1 MRQQGRLPW
10 AVISVFAAVSLA
22 RPAPQG
28 TAQPQRI
35 ELTGGGDLFSRKD
48 WKSTQIAVIGSYL
61 GVSRSAATANARRDG
76 FQLMQDGP
84 DPTRPS
90 QIPCSGLECYPMYP
104 SGYGE
109 FLRIRFSPAET
120 IVEIVVYAPPDKYR
134 GRLLPQLKG
143 QTYRFFNG
151 PYIDSLRLDLF
162 GRESKSERV
171 DGGYSPVS
179 QDIRY
184 TYSERG
190 IIITMSPRFT
200 TQWGPNG
207 PFLESVGFIFPD
219 GPNR

>member
-1 MRQQGRLPW
+1 MLP
-10 AVISVFAAVSLA
+10 
-22 RPAPQG
+22 PP
-28 TAQPQRI
+28 
-35 ELTGGGDLFSRKD
+35 
-48 WKSTQIAVIGSYL
+48 
-61 GVSRSAATANARRDG
+61 N
-76 FQLMQDGP
+76 
-84 DPTRPS
+84 
-90 QIPCSGLECYPMYP
+90 
-104 SGYGE
+104 GYGE

-151 PYIDSLRLDLF
+151 PNIDSLRLDLF

-171 DGGYSPVS
+171 DGGYSPVL

-200 TQWGPNG
+200 TQSGPNG